1 MAEIRLSGALVNRR
15 KFVTYVCAA
24 GVAGPA
30 YLKGA
35 AAMASRPIVIEA
47 GRRVD
52 APDAQSQRFP
62 AANVPRVRARIEQY
76 LKRERPTGVVSS
88 AACGTDLLLLDL
100 AGQMSIPQ
108 TVVLGTDPE
117 TFRKSSVID
126 RPGDW
131 GDLYDHV
138 LKTAKVETLKVAEGQ
153 EGYLQTNIVLLDRGQ
168 SLAAARGVP
177 AQALVVWN
185 KQSRGEDDVTEHF
198 LKQAEKKGIPVV
210 QISTL

>member
-1 MAEIRLSGALVNRR
+1 MGEIWLSGALVNRR
-15 KFVTYVCAA
+15 KFFTYVCVA

-30 YLKGA
+30 HFKSA
-35 AAMASRPIVIEA
+35 AAKASHPVVIQA

-52 APDAQSQRFP
+52 APDSQSPRFP
-62 AANVPRVRARIEQY
+62 AANVSRVRARIEEY
-76 LKRERPTGVVSS
+76 LKREQPSDVVSS

-100 AGQMSIPQ
+100 AGQMGIPQ
-108 TVVLGTDPE
+108 TVVLGTDPQ

-131 GDLYDHV
+131 GNLYDHV

-198 LKQAEKKGIPVV
+198 LKQAEKRGITVV